1 MVPTYVASVNLDRRP
16 EASEGAQE
24 RYQILLLRPGQ
35 LHGED
40 EIEELH
46 RVVQGQE
53 PAVVQ
58 VRGRI
63 LDPAQG
69 EGLDRP
75 VHGGHPTV
83 DQLRAEEALG
93 PEVVHEVVGVVR
105 GRMTGRAL

>member
-1 MVPTYVASVNLDRRP
+1 MVPTYVASVNTDRRP
-16 EASEGAQE
+16 DASEGAQE
-24 RYQILLLRPGQ
+24 RYQVLLLGLRQ
-35 LHGED
+35 LHAED

-46 RVVQGQE
+46 GVVEGQE

-58 VRGRI
+58 VRGRV

-75 VHGGHPTV
+75 IHRGHPTV

-93 PEVVHEVVGVVR
+93 AEVVHEVVGVVR
-105 GRMTGRAL
+105 GRMTGRA